1 MSNYPSYLPSSPY
14 NAASTSGGPSFLG
27 TGQYQAAPIA
37 INGDAFN
44 NPLAGSAVPAGN
56 AEIQNYLGNT
66 GAPVTAASSPAYG
79 AGIAGQTALAGQ
91 YGQMAAGQGPS
102 LATVAAQQ
110 QGASNLAASESM
122 LGSARGAGNPA
133 AAQLAARNAQAT
145 GAQQVAGNVVA
156 GRTQEEL
163 GALNAQA
170 GLYGNIAS
178 QGLQQQGQQ
187 NQVAQGNQQNAL
199 NANTNYLGALTGVAG
214 QQQQGQQAGQSLYAN
229 TALQQQQ
236 NAEQAYQA
244 SAAMNNKA
252 FGQVLGA
259 VSNGV
264 SSAATGGL
272 GSAVKGLFG

>member
-1 MSNYPSYLPSSPY
+1 MSNYPNSLGSPY
-14 NAASTSGGPSFLG
+14 NPASTSGGPSFLG
-27 TGQYQAAPIA
+27 TGQYTAAPIN

-44 NPLAGSAVPAGN
+44 NPLAGTAVPAGN

-66 GAPVTAASSPAYG
+66 SAPVTAASSPAYG
-79 AGIAGQTALAGQ
+79 SGVAGQQQLAGQ
-91 YGQMAAGQGPS
+91 YQAMAAGQGPS

-110 QGASNLAASESM
+110 QGAANLAGAESL

-133 AAQLAARNAQAT
+133 AAQLAARNAQAQ

-163 GALNAQA
+163 GALGAA
-170 GLYGNIAS
+170 GGLYGNIAS
-178 QGLQQQGQQ
+178 QGLQQQSLQ

-214 QQQQGQQAGQSLYAN
+214 QQQTGQVQGQQLAAN
-229 TALQQQQ
+229 TALGQQQVASNAYNNAAQ
-236 NAEQAYQA
+236 N
-244 SAAMNNKA
+244 NNKA

-259 VSNGV
+259 ATN
-264 SSAATGGL
+264 AA
-272 GSAVKGLFG
+272 GSLFGI